1 MNEPLEAVFNSKFSG
16 VKVTT
21 IGVLRHQILC

>member
-1 MNEPLEAVFNSKFSG
+1 MLLLSG

-21 IGVLRHQILC
+21 IFRYN